1 MKINRNKWQ
10 TDFEKQLDIS
20 EKRQLSKVKKY
31 YKSEY
36 KKGIESFVSE
46 GQTNFALLFDD
57 KDLLKIYRDIYSD
70 IGLRFAKWY
79 ARNNDKYLTKGVNP
93 NQYVD
98 QWTNKFASFGS
109 AVGAQRVTL
118 VSGTAKKTLIGITQ
132 QLMRDP
138 EFMSL
143 GNQQKGRILNSQ
155 FSRYSNNQAER
166 LVRTEATAAANFATM
181 ESATTIF
188 PGAQMRKEWIAS
200 FDDRTRSTHSEAG
213 SSDPIPYNDPFM
225 VGGSFLMYPGDP
237 SGPAAEVINC
247 RCSVAPFP
255 VKAAQTVGEISD
267 INFGMGGGST
277 TGIGLT
283 EVVSA
288 INATLSGVGDTVV
301 ENTAFI
307 PAKTLKEAENRMLE
321 IGGVKN
327 VNLKGLKKAEYNE
340 ILRIYEKENR
350 FSKLNL
356 NSISTYRDA
365 RSNAMAVYS
374 PSQNRISFNLSNFK
388 KHRKD
393 NFKTYQNQINDLE
406 ALITEYKIKYLGNTS
421 YKQSQVI
428 SRINSFKRRINVIK
442 FKIKDGEKARVWSIS
457 SSFEDSIESLG
468 VTFIHE
474 IGHFR
479 HFKQLRET
487 RSVGFNKRL
496 SVSEYGRTN
505 DKEYLAEWYAHYRVF
520 GPEGVPEILIKL
532 FNTL

>member
-283 EVVSA
+283 EVVSFV
-288 INATLSGVGDTVV
+288 NAVTLSGVGDTVV
-301 ENTAFI
+301 N
-307 PAKTLKEAENRMLE
+307 K
-321 IGGVKN
+321 
-327 VNLKGLKKAEYNE
+327 
-340 ILRIYEKENR
+340 
-350 FSKLNL
+350 KLN
-356 NSISTYRDA
+356 IS
-365 RSNAMAVYS
+365 
-374 PSQNRISFNLSNFK
+374 K
-388 KHRKD
+388 KV
-393 NFKTYQNQINDLE
+393 N
-406 ALITEYKIKYLGNTS
+406 
-421 YKQSQVI
+421 
-428 SRINSFKRRINVIK
+428 
-442 FKIKDGEKARVWSIS
+442 
-457 SSFEDSIESLG
+457 
-468 VTFIHE
+468 
-474 IGHFR
+474 
-479 HFKQLRET
+479 
-487 RSVGFNKRL
+487 
-496 SVSEYGRTN
+496 
-505 DKEYLAEWYAHYRVF
+505 
-520 GPEGVPEILIKL
+520 
-532 FNTL
+532 

>member
-57 KDLLKIYRDIYSD
+57 KDLLKIYRDIYTD

-155 FSRYSNNQAER
+155 FSRYTNNQAER

-255 VKAAQTVGEISD
+255 IKAAQTVGEISD

-327 VNLKGLKKAEYNE
+327 VDLKGLKKAEYNE

-356 NSISTYRDA
+356 NSISTYRNA

-393 NFKTYQNQINDLE
+393 NFKSYQNQINDLE

-421 YKQSQVI
+421 YKQSQVV
-428 SRINSFKRRINVIK
+428 SRINSFKRRINEIK

-457 SSFEDSIESLG
+457 SSFEDRIESLG

-487 RSVGFNKRL
+487 RGVGFNNRL

-505 DKEYLAEWYAHYRVF
+505 DKEYLAEWYAHYRVY

>member
-57 KDLLKIYRDIYSD
+57 KDLLKIYRDIYTD

-255 VKAAQTVGEISD
+255 IKAAQTVGEISD

-301 ENTAFI
+301 DSVLNTVKEFKTTMVEKFSEFNINIGSIRGSSKLSMIEYNKINNKLTELFSKYNFAALENQQTVKLSFSSGARTYGFI
-307 PAKTLKEAENRMLE
+307 ERYSVSGNLTRINLGDLLKDLPSRIRISESNFTRRWFSAIDADKMFLSTPVHEMAHVLLHSSMKSGNQKIAIDKIRIIRKNYYDELKRLKEANKIKQYNDIY
-321 IGGVKN
+321 IGRYA
-327 VNLKGLKKAEYNE
+327 LHSFDEFIAEAFTEY
-340 ILRIYEKENR
+340 
-350 FSKLNL
+350 NL
-356 NSISTYRDA
+356 NSNPSKYA
-365 RSNAMAVYS
+365 RLVGEIMDQY
-374 PSQNRISFNLSNFK
+374 LK
-388 KHRKD
+388 K
-393 NFKTYQNQINDLE
+393 
-406 ALITEYKIKYLGNTS
+406 
-421 YKQSQVI
+421 
-428 SRINSFKRRINVIK
+428 
-442 FKIKDGEKARVWSIS
+442 
-457 SSFEDSIESLG
+457 
-468 VTFIHE
+468 
-474 IGHFR
+474 
-479 HFKQLRET
+479 
-487 RSVGFNKRL
+487 
-496 SVSEYGRTN
+496 
-505 DKEYLAEWYAHYRVF
+505 
-520 GPEGVPEILIKL
+520 
-532 FNTL
+532 

>member
-10 TDFEKQLDIS
+10 TDFEKQLDRS

-31 YKSEY
+31 YKGEY

-57 KDLLKIYRDIYSD
+57 KDLLKIYRDLYTD

-79 ARNNDKYLTKGVNP
+79 AKNNDKYLTKGVNP

-267 INFGMGGGST
+267 INFGMGGGSI

-283 EVVSA
+283 DVVSA

-301 ENTAFI
+301 EGVLNTV
-307 PAKTLKEAENRMLE
+307 KEFKSTMIDKFSEFNIKIDSIRGSSKLSM
-321 IGGVKN
+321 V
-327 VNLKGLKKAEYNE
+327 EYNKINNKLSE
-340 ILRIYEKENR
+340 L
-350 FSKLNL
+350 FSKYNFAALENQQTVKLSFSSGARTYGFVERYSVSGNL
-356 NSISTYRDA
+356 TRINLGDLLKDL
-365 RSNAMAVYS
+365 
-374 PSQNRISFNLSNFK
+374 PSRIRVSESNFTRRWFSAIDADK
-388 KHRKD
+388 MFLSTPVHEMTHVLLHSSMKSG
-393 NFKTYQNQINDLE
+393 NQD
-406 ALITEYKIKYLGNTS
+406 Y
-421 YKQSQVI
+421 
-428 SRINSFKRRINVIK
+428 
-442 FKIKDGEKARVWSIS
+442 
-457 SSFEDSIESLG
+457 
-468 VTFIHE
+468 
-474 IGHFR
+474 
-479 HFKQLRET
+479 
-487 RSVGFNKRL
+487 
-496 SVSEYGRTN
+496 
-505 DKEYLAEWYAHYRVF
+505 
-520 GPEGVPEILIKL
+520 
-532 FNTL
+532 